1 VILNEANFP
10 QPLMPKAPH
19 VFLSYASQ
27 DKVVASEIAKSLQQA
42 GVPTW
47 VDSWE
52 LAVGDSLASRIHEA
66 LDASDTLVV
75 LLSPNSV
82 GSRWI
87 QNEWHTALTREV
99 EQRSIHVIPVLVE
112 DCELPPFFSNRLY
125 FDLRTNREQGIAKLT
140 GQLIRVPQIEFA
152 RLGPEAFE
160 TLIANLLKELG
171 FRVEM
176 TPATRDGGYDI
187 LARRPSVD
195 PFGKAIEETWLVEAK
210 HLSQGRISLSSL
222 RALAGV
228 LTLEKP
234 DAKGLIITSS
244 KLTSVAKEYLDTISQ
259 RTGRTIRVV
268 EREELTKLLL
278 DHPDSAKELLGENG

>member
-1 VILNEANFP
+1 VILKEANF
-10 QPLMPKAPH
+10 QPHLMPKAH
-19 VFLSYASQ
+19 QVFVSYASQ
-27 DKVVASEIAKSLQQA
+27 DKVVANEIAKSLQQA

-52 LAVGDSLASRIHEA
+52 LAVGDSLATRIHEA

-75 LLSPNSV
+75 LLSPSSV
-82 GSRWI
+82 DSRWVKS
-87 QNEWHTALTREV
+87 EWHTALTREV

-112 DCELPPFFSNRLY
+112 DCEVPSFFSDRLH
-125 FDLRTNREQGIAKLT
+125 FDLRTNREQGIAKLSR
-140 GQLIRVPQIEFA
+140 QLSRAPQIEFS
-152 RLGPEAFE
+152 RLEPEAFE

-171 FRVEM
+171 FRLEM
-176 TPATRDGGYDI
+176 TPATGDGGYDI

-210 HLSQGRISLSSL
+210 HLSQGRISLASL

-228 LTLEKP
+228 LALEKP

-278 DHPDSAKELLGENG
+278 DHPNSAKELLG